1 MPDLSKKLHKEL
13 NKQIQEE
20 IYSAYL
26 NYAMAAWFE
35 AKTLPG
41 FAVWLK
47 VQALEELSHAHKF
60 YRHII
65 LDRMSE
71 IELLP
76 IEAPPK
82 SWDSPIKAF
91 EAAFK
96 HEQHITGRIH
106 MLVKMAREEGDYA
119 VETALLQWFVSEQ
132 IEEETQTEEV
142 VKKLTMIG
150 DDKVAFYM
158 LDKEMGART
167 FVAPPGF
174 VL

>member
-1 MPDLSKKLHKEL
+1 MPDLSKKLQKEL

-26 NYAMAAWFE
+26 YYSMAAWFE
-35 AKTLPG
+35 AQTLPG

-47 VQALEELSHAHKF
+47 VQALEELTHAHLF

-76 IEAPPK
+76 IQAPPK

-91 EAAFK
+91 QAAFE

-106 MLVKMAREEGDYA
+106 MLVKMARDEGDFA
-119 VETALLQWFVSEQ
+119 ADTGLLQWFVSEQ

-142 VKKLTMIG
+142 VKKLKMVG

-174 VL
+174 IL